1 MLDRG
6 HAIQFVAD
14 VAAAGRY
21 CFTTDEAVRAF
32 GGSLV
37 AARAALRRLKA
48 RIEIADPHRGFHV
61 IVPPEYRRL
70 GCLPADQFVSQLME
84 YLHEPYYVALLS
96 AAELHGAAHQR
107 PQSLQVMVRANRR
120 EIVCGQVRVQF
131 VARKDLEQT
140 PVVERN
146 TPRGRLRVAS
156 PEATALEL
164 VGYADQCGGLDNVAS
179 VLAELVDSLDGKKLL
194 DAAQLCPI
202 AWTQRLGYLLD
213 IAGHRDVADTLEPHV
228 RDHAHV
234 VAPLVRAKPMAG
246 VERVERWK
254 LAVNATVEPDT

>member
-6 HAIQFVAD
+6 HAVQFVAD

-61 IVPPEYRRL
+61 IVPPEYRQL

-96 AAELHGAAHQR
+96 AAELHGAR
-107 PQSLQVMVRANRR
+107 STLGR
-120 EIVCGQVRVQF
+120 ELS
-131 VARKDLEQT
+131 VADR
-140 PVVERN
+140 
-146 TPRGRLRVAS
+146 
-156 PEATALEL
+156 
-164 VGYADQCGGLDNVAS
+164 
-179 VLAELVDSLDGKKLL
+179 
-194 DAAQLCPI
+194 AQLRP
-202 AWTQRLGYLLD
+202 
-213 IAGHRDVADTLEPHV
+213 AGATLAPGAHHRAAE
-228 RDHAHV
+228 V
-234 VAPLVRAKPMAG
+234 V
-246 VERVERWK
+246 
-254 LAVNATVEPDT
+254 VN